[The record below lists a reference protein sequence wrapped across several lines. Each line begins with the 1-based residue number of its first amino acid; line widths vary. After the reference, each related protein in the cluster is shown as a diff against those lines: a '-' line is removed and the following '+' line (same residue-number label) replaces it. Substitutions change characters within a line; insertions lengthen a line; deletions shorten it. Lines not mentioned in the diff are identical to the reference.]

1 MVSFPQV
8 KAAACTCTFSCGG
21 RRVLTVS
28 YYWAVGSGVDLDTK
42 TALTN
47 PVEGPVG
54 YSVGTSSAH
63 MTWSGDTTQNAG
75 TESVDIQLDSLIG
88 TAVTGTMSAAWFYS
102 VGTGQVNYAGILTK
116 GSTTLGQFT
125 GSATV
130 SNLAGAGYV
139 SIGTFTVDAT
149 GNTLSFA

>member
-8 KAAACTCTFSCGG
+8 KSSACTCTFSCGG
-21 RRVLTVS
+21 KRVLTVS
-28 YYWAVGSGVDLDTK
+28 YYWAEGSGVDLDTK

-54 YSVGTSSAH
+54 FSVGTSTAH
-63 MTWSGDTTQNAG
+63 MSWSGDTTQNAG

-88 TAVTGTMSAAWFYS
+88 TAVTGTMSAAWFS
-102 VGTGQVNYAGILTK
+102 DVGTGQINYGGILTK
-116 GSTTLGQFT
+116 GNTTLGQFT

-130 SNLAGAGYV
+130 SKRANEGYV
-139 SIGTFTVDAT
+139 SIGTFTVDAA